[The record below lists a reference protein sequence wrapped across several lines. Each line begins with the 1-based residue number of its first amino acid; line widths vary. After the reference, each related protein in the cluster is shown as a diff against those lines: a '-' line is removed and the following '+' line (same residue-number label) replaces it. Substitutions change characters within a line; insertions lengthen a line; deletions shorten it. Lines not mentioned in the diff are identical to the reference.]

1 VCDTFIADFSGEGS
15 GYKIFGKNSDREPN
29 EAQAI
34 VRFPRTTNTN
44 VEVRTTFITIPQVQ
58 ETYEVILSKPFQ
70 MWGAEMGVNE
80 YGVAIGNEAVFTNI
94 AFKKDNSG
102 LTGMDMLRLALERS
116 TTAKNAL
123 ECIANLLEQY
133 GQDACGGYTDHNFYY
148 HNSFIIADAVSQYI
162 LETAGRHWVAR
173 SVQGYA
179 AISNGL
185 SIGEDYDLCSES
197 VRKMGKPHFSNKFRD
212 KLMSHFARC
221 DYRRLHSIS
230 QAGKVQRD
238 AVKGAFK
245 ILQSHGDAD
254 PFQPENA
261 DMKALCIH
269 AKGLLTPHQTTGSI
283 VVQWREDGPATVWLT
298 GTSAPC
304 LSLFTPFY
312 FGGKTLVG
320 KGIHLP
326 SARTDDSLWWQG
338 ERLHRLILKDYRG
351 LSVKV
356 REAMSTLQAGFV
368 AKDAALHAVGAGNDE
383 LDEFSSAAL
392 AEHYT
397 LIQQLIQEVAPLAPL
412 NYPGYWLYR
421 RFRNKIDQQALPK

>member
-1 VCDTFIADFSGEGS
+1 VCDTFIADYSGEGN

-34 VRFPRTTNTN
+34 VRFPRTTNTSR
-44 VEVRTTFITIPQVQ
+44 EVRTTFIAIPQVQ

-116 TTAKNAL
+116 TTAKEAL
-123 ECIANLLEQY
+123 ECITDLLAQY
-133 GQDACGGYTDHNFYY
+133 GQDACGGYTDSHFYY
-148 HNSFIIADAVSQYI
+148 HNSFIIADAGSQFI

-173 SVQGYA
+173 KVQGYA

-185 SIGEDYDLCSES
+185 TISEDYDLCSES
-197 VRKMGKPHFSNKFRD
+197 VRKMGKPHFAKKFSD

-230 QAGKVQRD
+230 QAENVQQD
-238 AVKGAFK
+238 GVKGAVR

-254 PFQPENA
+254 PFHPEKAN
-261 DMKALCIH
+261 MKALCIH
-269 AKGLLTPHQTTGSI
+269 AQGLLTPHQTTGSMI
-283 VVQWREDGPATVWLT
+283 VQWREGGPVTIWLT
-298 GTSAPC
+298 GTAAPC
-304 LSLFTPFY
+304 LSLFTPF
-312 FGGKTLVG
+312 FIGGKTLAG
-320 KGIHLP
+320 IGIHSP
-326 SARTDDSLWWQG
+326 AAHPDDSLWWMG
-338 ERLHRLILKDYRG
+338 EQLHRLILKNYSG
-351 LSVKV
+351 LSGKV
-356 REAMSTLQAGFV
+356 SIAMADLQTKLIEKEAAMIAS
-368 AKDAALHAVGAGNDE
+368 GAGNTE
-383 LDEFSSAAL
+383 LDKFSSAAL

-397 LIQQLIQEVAPLAPL
+397 LIQQFIKEVAPHASL
-412 NYPGYWLYR
+412 NYPGSWLYR
-421 RFRNKIDQQALPK
+421 RFRKKIDQQALPK